1 MTETMAAYR
10 VVEWQH
16 PPELVEIPVPTV
28 GPGQVLVEVAGC
40 GLCHS
45 DLTMT
50 EMPAEIGDALGW
62 QVPFTLG
69 HESAGR
75 VVEVGAGVTTVAVG
89 DPVALTSPSSCG
101 TCAHCRAG
109 RDSACAHGDT
119 GRGYGRD
126 GGLARY
132 VRADSVRD
140 VLPLGALDPRHAGPL
155 TDAGATTHH
164 AVRRARSELGPGS
177 VAVVIGV
184 GGLGSFAVQILRATT
199 EAHIVAVETDPARR
213 EVALALG
220 ADEAIEALR
229 RGEGP
234 TEVDAVI
241 DIVGVDDTIRRGLG
255 ALRRGGAFVL
265 VGAAGGGFPRP
276 WMGGLPREVTVTS
289 IQGSSIADAQAVIDL
304 AAAGAVTLAV
314 DEFPLTDV
322 ATAYQAL
329 DAGSPH
335 RPRRRHPLNAE
346 LGAECT
352 VSAVRHMVPG
362 TPRRHTGRMT
372 VAEPSLPVG
381 LALEDWTGDARFHE
395 YTRAANPVGRTT
407 PLIPVEQFPA
417 SLHRDAA
424 TGVVPLDLSGPLG
437 IADGPATS
445 PALLASFATVRAGEA
460 LVTEPR
466 ATSELYVVMRG
477 AGTTELT
484 GEVDGGAVPGPRAMC
499 SSSPAAAA
507 RSTGPPPMPPSTG
520 SPTSPCSAIS
530 AWRPPSVVSARP
542 FGPRPATPKSW
553 PRSPPTRP
561 PSAATGSASC

>member
-1 MTETMAAYR
+1 VVVVTETMTAYR

-16 PPELVEIPVPTV
+16 APELVEIPVPPV

-50 EMPAEIGDALGW
+50 QMPAEIGDALGW
-62 QVPFTLG
+62 RVPFTLG

-75 VVEVGAGVTTVAVG
+75 VVEVGAGVTAVAVG
-89 DPVALTSPSSCG
+89 DAVALTSPSSCG

-109 RDSACAHGDT
+109 RDSACPHGDA

-199 EAHIVAVETDPARR
+199 EARIVAVDTDPARR
-213 EVALALG
+213 ARAEELG
-220 ADEAIEALR
+220 ADEVVEGLR
-229 RGEGP
+229 H

-241 DIVGVDDTIRRGLG
+241 DIVGTDETITRGLR

-265 VGAAGGGFPRP
+265 VGAGGGAFTRP
-276 WMGGLPREVTVTS
+276 WMGGLPREATITS

-314 DEFPLTDV
+314 DEFPLAAV
-322 ATAYQAL
+322 ATAYETL
-329 DAGSPH
+329 DQG
-335 RPRRRHPLNAE
+335 L
-346 LGAECT
+346 L
-352 VSAVRHMVPG
+352 
-362 TPRRHTGRMT
+362 TGRA
-372 VAEPSLPVG
+372 VV
-381 LALEDWTGDARFHE
+381 
-395 YTRAANPVGRTT
+395 T
-407 PLIPVEQFPA
+407 P
-417 SLHRDAA
+417 
-424 TGVVPLDLSGPLG
+424 
-437 IADGPATS
+437 
-445 PALLASFATVRAGEA
+445 
-460 LVTEPR
+460 
-466 ATSELYVVMRG
+466 
-477 AGTTELT
+477 
-484 GEVDGGAVPGPRAMC
+484 
-499 SSSPAAAA
+499 
-507 RSTGPPPMPPSTG
+507 
-520 SPTSPCSAIS
+520 
-530 AWRPPSVVSARP
+530 
-542 FGPRPATPKSW
+542 
-553 PRSPPTRP
+553 
-561 PSAATGSASC
+561 